1 MSFMRCVVFETL
13 KAFGKGMRVV
23 SNWLRY
29 FSSLYAGVLI
39 ELTMDLIGHWVLCTF
54 GRPRM
59 LGGVGFMW
67 VSLVLVSPGIREGH
81 VLIVVFIL
89 FWNKFGRI
97 FFKDCEVVFL
107 DELLNFKLIV
117 IEV

>member
-29 FSSLYAGVLI
+29 FASLYAGVPI
-39 ELTMDLIGHWVLCTF
+39 QLTMGLIGHWVLCTF

-59 LGGVGFMW
+59 LGEVGFMW
-67 VSLVLVSPGIREGH
+67 VSLVLVFPGIREGH

-89 FWNKFGRI
+89 LWNKLVGSF
-97 FFKDCEVVFL
+97 
-107 DELLNFKLIV
+107 
-117 IEV
+117 

>member
-1 MSFMRCVVFETL
+1 MAFMRRVVFETL
-13 KAFGKGMRVV
+13 KVFGKGVMVV

-29 FSSLYAGVLI
+29 FASLYAGVPI
-39 ELTMDLIGHWVLCTF
+39 QLTMGLIGHWVSCTF

-67 VSLVLVSPGIREGH
+67 VSLVLVSLGIREGH

-89 FWNKFGRI
+89 FWNKLVGSFSRI
-97 FFKDCEVVFL
+97 VKLFFSM
-107 DELLNFKLIV
+107 NS
-117 IEV
+117 